1 VPCVATDSGDATEI
15 LGDAGIIAP
24 PRNPQEL
31 AAGWQRMIALGHE
44 GRRALGI
51 RARARIVEN
60 YDLDQV
66 VQRFEALYCEI
77 ANAETAVP
85 V

>member
-1 VPCVATDSGDATEI
+1 
-15 LGDAGIIAP
+15 L
-24 PRNPQEL
+24 
-31 AAGWQRMIALGHE
+31 IALGHE

-66 VQRFEALYCEI
+66 VSRFESLYCEI
-77 ANAETAVP
+77 ATPESARSAT
-85 V
+85 